1 VGEGKGEREEKRL
14 ETMREREREKVRV
27 AKSWRKGWKEGDG
40 GNEMDRKK
48 GSKEEET
55 VVKERRKFAI
65 KRQRYKQIDR

>member
-1 VGEGKGEREEKRL
+1 
-14 ETMREREREKVRV
+14 V

>member
-1 VGEGKGEREEKRL
+1 VSGRGEGRERGKTFRDN
-14 ETMREREREKVRV
+14 EREREKVRV